1 MTGISYPLTWRI
13 ETPQGVFT
21 VAPIAPNQE
30 LDSRATTGTIYWEG
44 LSALRDNSGRRV
56 AWGYLEMT
64 GYGDPLTI

>member
-1 MTGISYPLTWRI
+1 
-13 ETPQGVFT
+13 
-21 VAPIAPNQE
+21 
-30 LDSRATTGTIYWEG
+30 